1 LATIAR
7 TARRA
12 PVRGLGLS
20 SPTLGVV
27 GLITV
32 LLCLA
37 AVTAVPLLGNPA
49 FLARPVLPWWALTCA
64 YLGTE
69 SFVRHIQV
77 RREAHTLSLSE
88 IPLVLGLFL
97 AAPQDLLV
105 GRVVASAVVYVIVR
119 RSRPIKSAFN
129 LAVGLMETSVALAV
143 FHAVTSV
150 SDTTGPVTWLGAYA
164 GALTAAA
171 LSALAVGAV
180 IAMHEGGGLGMRGQ
194 LRAGIGQPAP
204 AIAVTAA
211 LLAVTSLSASLDSAG
226 LLLVFGILLLVSYRT
241 YASLAE
247 RHMNLERLYRFS
259 QAVSSAPE
267 IDDVMRNVL
276 GEAKQL
282 LQSERASAAFLAAD
296 GSLVARARLD
306 ANDRLTRSEEPP
318 SEDDNWVIEQ
328 VIGTGCAL
336 LLPRNTREP
345 AGRRWLAA
353 YGMHEAVVV
362 PLSGSEGTLGLLV
375 VGDRLGAIRTFDQED
390 VLLLETVANHAGVA
404 LRNGEL
410 IGQLR
415 HDALHD
421 TLTGL
426 PNRAYLQRALA
437 AALDEV
443 AAGCSAGTAVM
454 ILDLDEFKAVND
466 TLGHQHGDALLVEV
480 GARLC
485 SAVGNAGTVVRLGG
499 DEFAVL
505 LPGTADEERVLRIG
519 RRMLRALEQSIA
531 LDGLEVEVGASVGIA
546 LAPTHATDPATL
558 LKRAD
563 LAMYDAKT
571 STRSLRL
578 YEPDLHNQSPRR
590 LTFVSELRA
599 ALQNGDMQVHV
610 QPKAR
615 LDSGE
620 VVGVEALVR
629 WEHPE
634 LGWVAPDEFV
644 PIAER
649 SGLIGPLTT
658 RVLDGALAACARW
671 REAGHHLSV
680 AVNLSARS
688 LHDADLVEEVDRLL
702 RRHDVPAER
711 LTLEVTEGSVMADP
725 TRAVAV
731 LHELRDLGVRLSV
744 DDFGTGYSSLSYLQ
758 RLPVQEVKIDR
769 SFITGLSTENENVA
783 IVRAIIDLGRH
794 LGLEVVAEG
803 VEDGDTW
810 DMLASMNCDLVQGWH
825 LARAMPTDEL
835 PGWLA
840 TRSKAAGHG
849 GLRVV

>member
-1 LATIAR
+1 LATITR
-7 TARRA
+7 TARRSPA
-12 PVRGLGLS
+12 RGLGLS
-20 SPTLGVV
+20 SQTLGVT
-27 GLITV
+27 GLIV
-32 LLCLA
+32 ALLSIV
-37 AVTAVPLLGNPA
+37 AVTAVPFLGEPA
-49 FLARPVLPWWALTCA
+49 FLARPVLPWWAVTCG
-64 YLGTE
+64 YLLTE
-69 SFVRHIQV
+69 SFVLHIQV
-77 RREAHTLSLSE
+77 RRDAHTISLSE
-88 IPLVLGLFL
+88 IPLVLGLFM
-97 AAPQDLLV
+97 AAPQDLLL
-105 GRVVASAVVYVIVR
+105 GRVVASAVVFVVVR
-119 RSRPIKSAFN
+119 RVGPVKSVFN
-129 LAVGLMETSVALAV
+129 VALGLAEVAVAVAV
-143 FHAVTSV
+143 FRLIATVPG
-150 SDTTGPVTWLGAYA
+150 TTGPITWAAAYGGAFA
-164 GALTAAA
+164 AAA
-171 LSALAVGAV
+171 LSAVAVGAV
-180 IAMHEGGGLGMRGQ
+180 IALHEGERLGFVGHLKTGL
-194 LRAGIGQPAP
+194 GQPAP
-204 AIAVTAA
+204 AIAVTAG
-211 LLAVTSLSASLDSAG
+211 LVAVTSLAASLNSAV
-226 LLLVFGILLLVSYRT
+226 LLLVFGLLILVSFRA
-241 YASLAE
+241 YASLAQ
-247 RHMNLERLYRFS
+247 RHLNLERLYRFS

-276 GEAKQL
+276 GEAKHL
-282 LQSERASAAFLAAD
+282 LHGERASAAFLAPD

-306 ANDRLTRSEEPP
+306 ADDRLSRSEEPP
-318 SEDDNWVIEQ
+318 SADDAWVIQQ
-328 VIGTGCAL
+328 VISTGRPL

-353 YGMHEAVVV
+353 YGMREAVVV
-362 PLSGSEGTLGLLV
+362 ALAGNEGTLGLLV
-375 VGDRLGAIRTFDQED
+375 VSDRLGTIRTFDDDD

-410 IGQLR
+410 IGRLR

-421 TLTGL
+421 ALTGL
-426 PNRAYLQRALA
+426 PNRAFLQRALA

-443 AAGCSAGTAVM
+443 AAGRNSGAAVM

-466 TLGHQHGDALLVEV
+466 TLGHQHGDALLIEV
-480 GARLC
+480 SARLC

-499 DEFAVL
+499 DEFAVF
-505 LPGTADEERVLRIG
+505 LPDTSDEEQVLRIG
-519 RRMLRALEQSIA
+519 RRMLRALEHPIV

-546 LAPTHATDPATL
+546 LAPAHATDAPTL

-563 LAMYDAKT
+563 LAMYDAKS

-578 YEPDLHNQSPRR
+578 YDPDLHNQSPRR
-590 LTFVSELRA
+590 LTFVTELRA
-599 ALQNGDMQVHV
+599 ALQNGDLQVHV

-615 LDSGE
+615 LDTGQ

-634 LGWVAPDEFV
+634 LGWVAPDEFIPV
-644 PIAER
+644 AER

-658 RVLDGALAACARW
+658 RVLDGALAACAGW
-671 REAGHHLSV
+671 RTAGHDLSV

-702 RRHDVPAER
+702 RRHGVPAER

-725 TRAVAV
+725 TRGVAV
-731 LHELRDLGVRLSV
+731 LHQLRDLGVRLSV

-769 SFITGLSTENENVA
+769 SFVTGLSTGNENVA

-803 VEDGDTW
+803 VEDGATW
-810 DMLASMNCDLVQGWH
+810 DLLASMRCDLVQGWH
-825 LARAMPTDEL
+825 LARPMPTGEL
-835 PGWLA
+835 PGWLG